1 MRIPRLS
8 TIIAVA
14 ALAFLLL
21 PFVIVIGASFDTSN
35 QFSIQFPPRNVSFIR
50 YTEINPKY
58 VSAMI
63 NSTII
68 AVIVSA
74 LSAVFGLAASLGIV
88 RGRLIGREIF
98 KSFFR
103 LPVQI
108 PLIVTGAVFLQFF
121 SWVGALTGFYPARS
135 LVGIVLA
142 HLIVTIPYAVGSIAA
157 MLERLNPSYEE
168 AAQSLGA
175 SGWTVFWAVTFPII
189 RPGVAVGL
197 FYAFAVSFGDVP
209 IALFLVRAETMTLPV
224 QVFNDMQV
232 DFQPSILALSTLVIL
247 LSLAMLIVIQKVVGL
262 DFVLSSRQKR

>member
-1 MRIPRLS
+1 MRVPRLS
-8 TIIAVA
+8 TIIAFA

-21 PFVIVIGASFDTSN
+21 PFIVVIGASFDTSN
-35 QFSIQFPPRNVSFIR
+35 QFAIQFPPRNLSLMR

-58 VSAMI
+58 IDAVI

-68 AVIVSA
+68 AVIVSVLA
-74 LSAVFGLAASLGIV
+74 AAFGLAASLGIV
-88 RGRLIGREIF
+88 RGQLAGREFF

-121 SWVGALTGFYPARS
+121 SWLGALTGFYPARS
-135 LVGIVLA
+135 LAGVVLA
-142 HLIVTIPYAVGSIAA
+142 HLIVTIPYAIGSIAA
-157 MLERLNPSYEE
+157 MLERLPPSYEE

-175 SGWTVFWAVTFPII
+175 SNWSVFWSVTFPSI

-209 IALFLVRAETMTLPV
+209 IALFLVRDKTMTLPV

-232 DFQPSILALSTLVIL
+232 DFQPSILALSTLVII
-247 LSLAMLIVIQKVVGL
+247 LSLVMMLVIQKVVGL